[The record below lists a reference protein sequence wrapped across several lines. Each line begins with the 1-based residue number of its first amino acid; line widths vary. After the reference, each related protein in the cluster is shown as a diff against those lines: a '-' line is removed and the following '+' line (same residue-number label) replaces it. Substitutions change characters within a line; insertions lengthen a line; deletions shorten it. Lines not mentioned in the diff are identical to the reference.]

1 MSKQSEPARGDR
13 ERKAPLRRVSNLLR
27 DRRGAA
33 ALEFAFA
40 APVLFLFIIG
50 IAQLGILFFANS
62 GLKSAVGE
70 GARYATIYP
79 KPPNTAVA
87 ERITSRRFGL
97 DPAYLTAPTIANCPT
112 GGRPCIEI
120 QMSYSAPID
129 FLFFQTPPVTLVE
142 RRRVFV
148 QDCVPAPPPG
158 TACP

>member
-1 MSKQSEPARGDR
+1 MSEQLEPAKGHCDG
-13 ERKAPLRRVSNLLR
+13 KAPVRRVPDLLR

-40 APVLFLFIIG
+40 APILFGFIIG

-62 GLKSAVGE
+62 GLKSSVGE

-79 KPPNTAVA
+79 KPSNA
-87 ERITSRRFGL
+87 EIANRITSRRFGL
-97 DPAYLTAPTIANCPT
+97 DPAYLMGPTVADCKV
-112 GGRPCIEI
+112 GERACLDIE
-120 QMSYSAPID
+120 MKYAAPID

-148 QDCVPAPPPG
+148 QS
-158 TACP
+158 